1 MAKYRSH
8 KTSVTQNNSQKQ
20 NNNKNSELEQQTRAL
35 FVVLHSSDEQKSA
48 KAREQIICTNGGL
61 VYEVANQFIKRVL
74 SDSEDTT
81 FCRDLIQ
88 EGYIGLVKAVDSF
101 DCTRGVK
108 FSTHAYIQIRK
119 YIIQAY
125 YEQRRVVTSR
135 HYDEL
140 LYKINKAEK
149 DLFEKLGYQPS
160 VAEIAKEVQM
170 SVTKVLGVIDFA
182 QAPVSLNSPVGDSG
196 EASYGDFIEDTSTKT
211 PLEIVISLSLRE
223 ELHAMLRALDKKEL
237 DVIELRYGIV
247 DGEACKLKAI
257 AEFLNLPY
265 PKVRQL
271 EVNALMKL
279 RMLMASEFDEDF
291 VSSAA

>member
-1 MAKYRSH
+1 MAKHRSH

-20 NNNKNSELEQQTRAL
+20 NNKKNSELEQQTRAL

-48 KAREQIICTNGGL
+48 KAREQIICTNEGL
-61 VYEVANQFIKRVL
+61 VHKIANQFIKSFL
-74 SDSEDTT
+74 LNSEDT

-101 DCTRGVK
+101 DCTRGAT
-108 FSTHAYIQIRK
+108 FSTYACIQIKK
-119 YIIQAY
+119 YINQAY

-135 HYDEL
+135 YYDEL
-140 LYKINKAEK
+140 LYNIKKAEK
-149 DLFEKLGYQPS
+149 DLFEKLGYQPL
-160 VAEIAKEVQM
+160 VAEIAKKVQM
-170 SVTKVLGVIDFA
+170 SETKVLEVKGFA

-223 ELHAMLRALDKKEL
+223 KLHAMLRALDKKEL

-271 EVNALMKL
+271 EANALMKL

>member
-1 MAKYRSH
+1 MAKHRSH

-20 NNNKNSELEQQTRAL
+20 NNNKNSELAQQNRAL

-48 KAREQIICTNGGL
+48 KVREQIICTNGGL
-61 VYEVANQFIKRVL
+61 VHDIAKKFIKRGWV
-74 SDSEDTT
+74 DSKDT
-81 FCRDLIQ
+81 FYRDLIQ

-101 DCTRGVK
+101 DCTLGAS
-108 FSTHAYIQIRK
+108 FSTHATYHIRK
-119 YIIQAY
+119 YIYQAY

-135 HYDEL
+135 YYDEL
-140 LYKINKAEK
+140 LYEINKAEK
-149 DLFEKLGYQPS
+149 DLFEKLGYLPS
-160 VAEIAKEVQM
+160 VEEIAKERQM
-170 SVTKVLGVIDFA
+170 SVTKVLEVIDFA

-223 ELHAMLRALDKKEL
+223 YLHAMLRALDKQEL

-247 DGEACKLKAI
+247 DGEACKLNAI

-265 PKVRQL
+265 RKVRQL
-271 EVNALMKL
+271 EANALMKL

-291 VSSAA
+291 VSSVA

>member
-1 MAKYRSH
+1 M
-8 KTSVTQNNSQKQ
+8 
-20 NNNKNSELEQQTRAL
+20 SE
-35 FVVLHSSDEQKSA
+35 
-48 KAREQIICTNGGL
+48 
-61 VYEVANQFIKRVL
+61 
-74 SDSEDTT
+74 
-81 FCRDLIQ
+81 
-88 EGYIGLVKAVDSF
+88 
-101 DCTRGVK
+101 
-108 FSTHAYIQIRK
+108 
-119 YIIQAY
+119 
-125 YEQRRVVTSR
+125 
-135 HYDEL
+135 
-140 LYKINKAEK
+140 
-149 DLFEKLGYQPS
+149 
-160 VAEIAKEVQM
+160 
-170 SVTKVLGVIDFA
+170 TKVLEVKDFA

-223 ELHAMLRALDKKEL
+223 KLHAILRTLDKKEL

>member
-1 MAKYRSH
+1 MAKHRSH

-20 NNNKNSELEQQTRAL
+20 NNNKNSELAQQTRAL
-35 FVVLHSSDEQKSA
+35 FVELHSSDEQKSA
-48 KAREQIICTNGGL
+48 KAREQIICTNEGL
-61 VYEVANQFIKRVL
+61 VHKIANQFIKSFL
-74 SDSEDTT
+74 LNSEDA

-101 DCTRGVK
+101 DCTRGAK
-108 FSTHAYIQIRK
+108 FSTHACFQIKK

-135 HYDEL
+135 YYDEL
-140 LYKINKAEK
+140 LYKIKKAEK

-160 VAEIAKEVQM
+160 VEEIAKEVQM
-170 SVTKVLGVIDFA
+170 SVTKVLEVIDFA

-223 ELHAMLRALDKKEL
+223 NLHAILRALDKKEL

-247 DGEACKLKAI
+247 DGEACKLNAI

-265 PKVRQL
+265 HKVRQL

-291 VSSAA
+291 VSSVA